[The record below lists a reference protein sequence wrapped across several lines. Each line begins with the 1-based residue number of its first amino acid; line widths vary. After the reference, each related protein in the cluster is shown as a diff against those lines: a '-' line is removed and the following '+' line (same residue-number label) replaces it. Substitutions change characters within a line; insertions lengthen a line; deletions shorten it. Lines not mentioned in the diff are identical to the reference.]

1 MSPLLWQWHGR
12 QTQRGKVFG
21 IVCLMLLQKCHR
33 SGKERTQLL
42 RCQVGSSSMLSSW
55 VTRYNDI
62 KSKMGYLGVSTCL
75 ATTRVASKSIQVPLK
90 FHFGFRLEMRGPGR
104 NMMNLIFETKSM
116 DALCQQTVWQSGQII
131 SK

>member
-12 QTQRGKVFG
+12 QTQRGKVFS

-42 RCQVGSSSMLSSW
+42 RCQVGSSSMLRNW
-55 VTRYNDI
+55 VIRYNDI

-104 NMMNLIFETKSM
+104 NLMNLILETKSM